1 MSLDGIFITQ
11 RRNYTVVICHLD
23 ILIVFGKNFIMSSAK
38 KKKSSSRYVLHM
50 CIALYVSLLYV
61 KYT

>member
-38 KKKSSSRYVLHM
+38 KKNL
-50 CIALYVSLLYV
+50 ALDMYYICVLLYMFP
-61 KYT
+61 YCM

>member
-38 KKKSSSRYVLHM
+38 KKNLALDMYYM